1 VNANVL
7 IVLMQ
12 HVKLAIWS
20 ASSKCI
26 SCSKNKRQ

>member
-1 VNANVL
+1 
-7 IVLMQ
+7 MQ